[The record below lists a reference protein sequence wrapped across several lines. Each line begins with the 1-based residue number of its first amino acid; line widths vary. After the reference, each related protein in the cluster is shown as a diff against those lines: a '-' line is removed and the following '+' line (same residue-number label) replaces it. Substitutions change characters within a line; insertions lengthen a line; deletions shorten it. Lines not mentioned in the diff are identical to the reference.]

1 MQNPRILIV
10 TSNPVLERTYQGR
23 LDWAG
28 FAAEV
33 ARDGESAL
41 KAVMKNPPQCV
52 VLDLVLP
59 TMDGVAFIREIR
71 AQPQFDGL
79 PVIVLPTLHT
89 ALIEAAQRAGVTHVV
104 DRLPQP
110 VDALPEF
117 ARGLFSLPPPTRER
131 PRLSPMPYGTGELLD
146 HVRSALQN
154 VGRDPGDWGAWREL
168 FHRVHHV
175 AEAVAL
181 GGEGCAS
188 QFAFAFEAFAAD
200 IAGMPDQAS
209 PSVVRTMS
217 QAVDFLGIL
226 IDSKDR
232 EVLDASGPG
241 KILIVDD
248 EPGALQLIAAAMQY
262 AGLTPTTADAPSAG
276 LAAAKGA
283 RFDLIFL
290 DIGLPEMS
298 GFDLCSQLRATPGHD
313 RVPIVFLTGM
323 TTFQN
328 RAQSSLSGGNDFIGK
343 PFHILELGVKALI
356 WLFRGRL
363 GLV

>member
-1 MQNPRILIV
+1 MQSPRVLIV
-10 TSNPVLERTYQGR
+10 TANPVLERAHHSR
-23 LDWAG
+23 LTWAG
-28 FAAEV
+28 FAPEV

-41 KAVMKNPPQCV
+41 NAVMKNPPQCV

-59 TMDGVAFIREIR
+59 TMEGVAFIREIR
-71 AQPQFDGL
+71 AHPQFDGL

-89 ALIEAAQRAGVTHVV
+89 ALVEAAHRAGITHAL
-104 DRLPQP
+104 DRQQHPA
-110 VDALPEF
+110 DALPEF
-117 ARGLFSLPPPTRER
+117 ARNLFSLPTPTRER
-131 PRLSPMPYGTGELLD
+131 PPLSSMPAGTGELLD
-146 HVRSALQN
+146 QVRSALQN
-154 VGRDPGDWGAWREL
+154 VGRDTADWGAWREL

-226 IDSKDR
+226 IEGNDR
-232 EVLDASGPG
+232 AVLDASGPG

-262 AGLTPTTADAPSAG
+262 AGLSPTTAATPSAG
-276 LAAAKGA
+276 LAAAKRA

-323 TTFQN
+323 ATFQN

-343 PFHILELGVKALI
+343 PFHVLELGVKALI
-356 WLFRGRL
+356 WLFRGQL